1 MKKVIFKKKV
11 AQMWNECIC
20 VLLLCI
26 LRSGGLNNNKRQV
39 ENKSKGN
46 KTKKKK
52 KKGKT
57 WLLTQIEVPSRK
69 R

>member
-1 MKKVIFKKKV
+1 
-11 AQMWNECIC
+11 MWNECIC

-52 KKGKT
+52 KRENVAVNTNRGSK
-57 WLLTQIEVPSRK
+57 S
-69 R
+69 